1 MRMGMIVAMIMT
13 VMIMTVMVVA
23 VMVVVTVVMS
33 MVIVAVMA
41 VIMAM
46 ICIGPDAPDMVMMSL
61 LPRTNLGLVSQ
72 NLGAILTQLAVH
84 RRGTLKDFAGPVRK
98 GIEHEGVI
106 AQVGRFD
113 EIDLGEERGDAACLL
128 VNPLH
133 QDAGK

>member
-1 MRMGMIVAMIMT
+1 
-13 VMIMTVMVVA
+13 
-23 VMVVVTVVMS
+23 
-33 MVIVAVMA
+33 MA

-72 NLGAILTQLAVH
+72 NLGAILTQLAIH
-84 RRGTLKDFAGPVRK
+84 RRGTLKDFAGPVRE